1 MVSAQLRR
9 DQVALAIERGHSRR
23 RACELM
29 RISRTVLGYEPTGP
43 VRANDVAGSIRSNR
57 VIAVLSRLVS
67 AHGAPRYM
75 RSDNGPEFVSH
86 AILKWIDEWNIQ
98 TALNDPGKPWQNGT
112 DESFNGRLG
121 DVSQVKVAFL
131 ECIGCEIGQP

>member
-1 MVSAQLRR
+1 
-9 DQVALAIERGHSRR
+9 
-23 RACELM
+23 M

-98 TALNDPGKPWQNGT
+98 TAPNDPGKPWQNGT

-121 DVSQVKVAFL
+121 DVGQVKVAFL
-131 ECIGCEIGQP
+131 KCIGCEIGQP